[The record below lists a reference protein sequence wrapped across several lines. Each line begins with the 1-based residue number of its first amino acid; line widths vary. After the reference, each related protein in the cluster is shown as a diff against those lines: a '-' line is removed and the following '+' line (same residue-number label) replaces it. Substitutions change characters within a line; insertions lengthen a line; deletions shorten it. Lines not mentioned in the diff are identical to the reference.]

1 LSRVHSVQH
10 TQVLLH
16 TVMYLVWVGI
26 ARGCGCEIIQPNS
39 LPRDPLQ
46 SAIQYCI
53 CIPTP
58 LCIGHLLYLQSFLC
72 VKCYCKYQQF
82 TENCLLRAALAARLV
97 KKARKI
103 AFTLGKKHRN
113 IERKNGRLVIN
124 APGVFF
130 MIECFIT
137 FV

>member
-1 LSRVHSVQH
+1 MYYY
-10 TQVLLH
+10 TI
-16 TVMYLVWVGI
+16 VMYLVWEAAGV
-26 ARGCGCEIIQPNS
+26 RLFS
-39 LPRDPLQ
+39 LIPSPGTHYTP
-46 SAIQYCI
+46 QYSI
-53 CIPTP
+53 CITTP
-58 LCIGHLLYLQSFLC
+58 LCIGHLLTIFQR
-72 VKCYCKYQQF
+72 VKCNCKDLLF
-82 TENCLLRAALAARLV
+82 TENCLLRAILAARLV
-97 KKARKI
+97 KKARKV